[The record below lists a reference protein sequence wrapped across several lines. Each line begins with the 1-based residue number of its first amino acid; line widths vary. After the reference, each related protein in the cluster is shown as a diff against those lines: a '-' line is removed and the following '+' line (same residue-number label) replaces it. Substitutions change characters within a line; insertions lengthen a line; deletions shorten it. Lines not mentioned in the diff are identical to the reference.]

1 MVAQTQAEVQNP
13 LHPGVERKE
22 KKIRVLPDSVQRPQ
36 DNTGRPKLGNKA
48 KCHWQW
54 PTQCFVWRAEEWWGA
69 MRILPEQVSSKNNYH
84 SHTQEPEKKDA
95 VSVRV
100 IAREDKERSQRESGK
115 YFCTS
120 STHSFHS
127 KFQCQLPQISCSLS
141 DKIYLKHHRAYSLQF
156 LTAPTQTYLV
166 HVYQLSH

>member
-1 MVAQTQAEVQNP
+1 
-13 LHPGVERKE
+13 
-22 KKIRVLPDSVQRPQ
+22 
-36 DNTGRPKLGNKA
+36 
-48 KCHWQW
+48 
-54 PTQCFVWRAEEWWGA
+54 

-115 YFCTS
+115 YFCSS

-141 DKIYLKHHRAYSLQF
+141 DKIYLKHHYACSLQF

-166 HVYQLSH
+166 HVYQLSHQAVIISDFISQLRPFIFYKFTRAMWFVAKSHRDEKLSNIYPWM